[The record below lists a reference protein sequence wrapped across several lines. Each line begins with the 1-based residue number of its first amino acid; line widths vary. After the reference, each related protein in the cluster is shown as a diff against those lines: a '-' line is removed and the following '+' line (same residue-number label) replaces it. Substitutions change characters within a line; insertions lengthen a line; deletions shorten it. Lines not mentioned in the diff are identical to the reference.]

1 MKKILQALDGAAS
14 KPVEGVSSMARFLR
28 VVKEGDLNQPAG
40 GDTTWAKV
48 VANASGSYDVV
59 DFEGN
64 KLGTN
69 LSQADAT
76 KQAKIADEQYK
87 KVAPGLSSSIQV
99 QPESVAEDTGI
110 SRFISIISEGKGP
123 LNRPTAAES
132 ITMQH
137 YTAPTKKSITTPTLN
152 VAVGAKPSMIG
163 KYFKTVSEEFNADAN
178 QSKTRA
184 RQLAERVIERVVG
197 GQEPAPGIN
206 RLTGKPIEPQAEP
219 AVPAA
224 PAAVVPL
231 NKRFDPRFK
240 NGPEPYTIDIDGV
253 VYKFAGRD
261 KTGPGTGEVIKVPA
275 AVIGI
280 RGLGAVSVELGKD
293 GLFYSAPKTES
304 VSEELNPPD
313 AVTVDIPLLLR
324 LLEYAKEDAKTD
336 MDLHNVTEKLIQM
349 SREGETLSMKDYD
362 AIVGDQLALPAPDEN
377 NDGEEDY

>member
-28 VVKEGDLNQPAG
+28 VVKEGDLNQAAG

-99 QPESVAEDTGI
+99 QPESVAEDTGM

-132 ITMQH
+132 IAMQH

-163 KYFKTVSEEFNADAN
+163 KYFKTVSEEFDATAN
-178 QSKTRA
+178 QSKNRA

-206 RLTGKPIEPQAEP
+206 RLTGKPNEPQAEP
-219 AVPAA
+219 AAPTTPAA
-224 PAAVVPL
+224 
-231 NKRFDPRFK
+231 
-240 NGPEPYTIDIDGV
+240 
-253 VYKFAGRD
+253 
-261 KTGPGTGEVIKVPA
+261 
-275 AVIGI
+275 IG
-280 RGLGAVSVELGKD
+280 
-293 GLFYSAPKTES
+293 
-304 VSEELNPPD
+304 
-313 AVTVDIPLLLR
+313 
-324 LLEYAKEDAKTD
+324 
-336 MDLHNVTEKLIQM
+336 
-349 SREGETLSMKDYD
+349 
-362 AIVGDQLALPAPDEN
+362 LPI
-377 NDGEEDY
+377 